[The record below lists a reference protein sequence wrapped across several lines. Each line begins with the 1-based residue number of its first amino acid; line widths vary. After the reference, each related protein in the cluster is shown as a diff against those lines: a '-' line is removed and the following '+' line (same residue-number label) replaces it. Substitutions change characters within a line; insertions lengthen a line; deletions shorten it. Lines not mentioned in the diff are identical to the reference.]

1 METGKYQLGLVEKLS
16 FVRYGGTEDELRAA
30 KLLLEEIRAAGGQ
43 GELMDFTVPAS
54 DVEACSLSV
63 ASPFTREIPC
73 VPYWLSGSLPES
85 GAELKF
91 LYAPRGVEEDY
102 GGLDSLE
109 GYAVLL
115 NALSFDAYKLLFEK
129 KAGAFITLQG
139 RWFDD
144 ESGEDLYSRTIRPKM
159 QEVGRVPGFMITGRD
174 ATELVRDGAET
185 LRLTLA
191 QRDVEHTSRNVLAV
205 VPGTELPNESLVLT
219 AHYDSV
225 PVGTGSWGNATG
237 AANLTA
243 LYKYF
248 VKHPTRRTLRFIWCG
263 SEEQGLLGSKAWIE
277 QHEALMPE
285 VKFCFN
291 FDMCGTVLGPNEIYV
306 TGGDDLLHFA
316 QQYAREVGWPANFV
330 QKVHSSDSAPFAD
343 RGVPALGITRR
354 TNTAG
359 IHIHQ
364 DLLFPLSAAAMGDIF
379 AFSAGLIER
388 TANARFLPVKTGM
401 PDSMKEQL
409 DKYFQRDKKTG
420 RDEA

>member
-73 VPYWLSGSLPES
+73 VPYWLSGSLPEG

-185 LRLTLA
+185 LRLTLT

-205 VPGTELPNESLVLT
+205 VPGTELPGESLVLT

-225 PVGTGSWGNATG
+225 PVGTGSWDNATG

-379 AFSAGLIER
+379 AFSAGIIER